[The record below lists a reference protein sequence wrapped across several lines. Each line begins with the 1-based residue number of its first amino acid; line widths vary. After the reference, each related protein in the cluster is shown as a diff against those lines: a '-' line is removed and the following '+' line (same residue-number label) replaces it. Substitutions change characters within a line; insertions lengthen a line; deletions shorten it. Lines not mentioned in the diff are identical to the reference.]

1 VLYDLCVV
9 VYAVYQCL
17 EFRGIMRITGILAPQ
32 QLYKYKA
39 RAAAENQ
46 HSSLALGL
54 LQTFVPQ
61 VICIESL
68 CFAFCGF

>member
-1 VLYDLCVV
+1 
-9 VYAVYQCL
+9 
-17 EFRGIMRITGILAPQ
+17 MRITGILAPQ

-39 RAAAENQ
+39 RSAAENQ

-68 CFAFCGF
+68 CLAFCGF